1 MPKIGTGLTVA
12 GKAEDLLT
20 VGLMLILL
28 GVMDFGLGGRRH
40 FF

>member
-1 MPKIGTGLTVA
+1 MTIGAGLTVA

-20 VGLMLILL
+20 VGLMLLLL
-28 GVMDFGLGGRRH
+28 GAMDFGRVGRRH